1 MAPPP
6 DRWDRHGK
14 AWPAGW
20 SSCFTAWPA
29 GWSLC
34 FTVWP
39 ASLLRGVASGVG
51 LSLVVAGLTGGSG
64 YRSEKRATPWVSPWW
79 WLASLTGGGGK
90 SSEKRKKK
98 ILESWFY
105 INKGD
110 GGFTES
116 TESTVRRE
124 KREHGVE

>member
-1 MAPPP
+1 MDQPTPPAEIGTAPPP

-29 GWSLC
+29 GWSSC
-34 FTVWP
+34 FAAWP

-51 LSLVVAGLTGGSG
+51 LSLVVAGLTGGGG

-79 WLASLTGGGGK
+79 WLRSQAQ
-90 SSEKRKKK
+90 
-98 ILESWFY
+98 
-105 INKGD
+105 
-110 GGFTES
+110 S
-116 TESTVRRE
+116 TTTP
-124 KREHGVE
+124 